1 MGVSAQHRR
10 PDNLPADVTS
20 FVGRRQEMADV
31 RQLLSSSRMVTLTG
45 LGGVGKTRLALHI
58 ARELRKAF
66 PDGTWLV
73 ELAALQDPAL
83 LPQTV
88 VTALHIPQASARAPM
103 TILTEHLRHQQMLL
117 VLDNCEHLLEGCA
130 MLVDAVLRAAPQ
142 LRVLATSRQA
152 LRVPGESLFAV
163 PPLPVPEPEAA
174 LGAGAAIQYP
184 ALALF
189 ADRASAVVR
198 EFTITTDNQAAVAR
212 LCQRLEGIP
221 LAIEIAAA
229 RLRVLSVGDLAARL
243 DDRFQLLTEG
253 SRTASARHRTLQATI
268 DWSYQLCTPAEQ
280 TLWARTSVFA
290 DSFDLDGAQAVCSD
304 ADLPPEAILN
314 TVAGLVD
321 KSIVVREE
329 RAGQVRF
336 RLLDSIRE
344 YGQAK
349 LHASGGEHALRQRHR
364 DRYTHLID
372 AVAAE
377 WFGPK
382 QEEWLIRLQ
391 LEYPNLRKALAF
403 CVAEPGQ
410 TRTGMHLAGTPW
422 FLWVACGFLAEGR
435 HWLDRLLALDTE
447 PSLERAQALGSGG
460 YVAALQGDQPAAAEM
475 LEESRLLAR
484 RLDDPGA
491 QAYAT
496 HVLGLS
502 AMLSGDLERASTL
515 MEKALP
521 AYAAVGAP
529 DHLVGGLRIQLGLSY
544 LFQQDL
550 ERAVAHFAACRARC
564 EQRGERWL
572 LSYAFWGLGFV
583 ELIRGELE
591 PAAKHVC
598 ESLRIKRF
606 FHDTLGLSVA
616 LDLLAW
622 IMAAQ
627 GDGERAAV
635 LLGAASRLWQTFGLQ
650 LFGSKDL
657 IALREQFTEQAHR
670 ALGDRAFEA
679 ALARGSELALDKAL
693 AFALDE
699 RPAAAATPS
708 RGAGSALTRREKEI
722 ADLVARGMSNKE
734 IAAALVISLRTAEG
748 HVEHILA
755 KLGFTSR
762 AQIAAW
768 GAEQRVHTP
777 PSGDVPTQART

>member
-1 MGVSAQHRR
+1 VVSA
-10 PDNLPADVTS
+10 
-20 FVGRRQEMADV
+20 
-31 RQLLSSSRMVTLTG
+31 
-45 LGGVGKTRLALHI
+45 LHVP
-58 ARELRKAF
+58 E
-66 PDGTWLV
+66 
-73 ELAALQDPAL
+73 
-83 LPQTV
+83 
-88 VTALHIPQASARAPM
+88 ASARAPM
-103 TILTEHLRHQQMLL
+103 TILTENLRDRQLLL

-130 MLVDAVLRAAPQ
+130 MLVDALLRVAPQ
-142 LRVLATSRQA
+142 LRVLTTSRQA

-163 PPLPVPEPEAA
+163 PPLPVPEPEAV
-174 LGAGAAIQYP
+174 LSAGDAVQYP

-189 ADRASAVVR
+189 AERASAVVR
-198 EFTITTDNQAAVAR
+198 EFAITTDNLAAVAR
-212 LCQRLEGIP
+212 VCQRLEGIP
-221 LAIEIAAA
+221 LAIELAAA
-229 RLRVLSVGDLAARL
+229 RLPVLSVADLAARL
-243 DDRFQLLTEG
+243 DDRFELLTEG
-253 SRTASARHRTLQATI
+253 SRTVHARHRTLQATI
-268 DWSYQLCTPAEQ
+268 DWSHDLCTPAEQ

-290 DSFDLDGAQAVCSD
+290 GSFDLEGAQAVCSD
-304 ADLPPEAILN
+304 AGLPPEAILD
-314 TVAGLVD
+314 TVAGMAD

-329 RAGQVRF
+329 LAGQVRF
-336 RLLDSIRE
+336 RLLETIGE

-349 LHASGGEHALRQRHR
+349 LHASGGEHVLLRRHR
-364 DRYTHLID
+364 DWYTHLID

-382 QEEWLIRLQ
+382 QEEWLVRLQ
-391 LEYPNLRKALAF
+391 LEYPNLRKALEF

-410 TRTGMHLAGTPW
+410 TRAGLHLAGTPW

-435 HWLDRLLALDTE
+435 HWLDRLLALDME
-447 PSLERAQALGSGG
+447 PSLERARALGTGG
-460 YVAALQGDQPAAAEM
+460 YVAAVQGDQSAAAAM
-475 LEESRLLAR
+475 LEECRLLAR

-491 QAYAT
+491 LAYAT

-502 AMLSGDLERASTL
+502 AMLSGDLDRASAL
-515 MEKALP
+515 LEEALP
-521 AYAAVGAP
+521 TYAAVGAP
-529 DHLVGGLRIQLGLSY
+529 DHLAGSLRIALGLSY

-550 ERAVAHFAACRARC
+550 ERAVAHFADCRTRC

-591 PAAKHVC
+591 PAAAHVR

-606 FHDTLGLSVA
+606 FHDTLGLSMA

-627 GDGERAAV
+627 GDGERAAI

-650 LFGSKDL
+650 RFGSKDL
-657 IALREQFTEQAHR
+657 IARHEQFTEQAHR
-670 ALGDRAFEA
+670 ALGDRAFET

-699 RPAAAATPS
+699 RPTAAATPS
-708 RGAGSALTRREKEI
+708 RSGGIALTRREKEI
-722 ADLVARGMSNKE
+722 VDLVARGMSNKE

-768 GAEQRVHTP
+768 GAEQRVHAQGSADGRNKTF
-777 PSGDVPTQART
+777 R